1 MLGSIIIGIGRCIL
15 LFWFGRAIGKGLVTL
30 IKYLADVDIDP
41 LSNEDIQKS
50 KKETRKQRK
59 ERERR
64 EAEQKAEEELNNIYA
79 KRTYDRVW
87 NAGWKQNGKPL
98 EIRDI
103 PQLSFEQWLIF
114 YKSAPEHWKL
124 NFNEWD
130 NKYCVFPNYQ
140 KGKIDIDIFWETPQD
155 LDKFFKWQ
163 ENEYRAGNAAIF
175 EQKRAERLS
184 KLTKA
189 LQEDMKQKHEQ
200 AQKEIA
206 ELEKQIAASMPPRE
220 EDPIQKCLREQR
232 QEKAEE
238 LNNFTDLITHI
249 CNKYPDYQ
257 YAGNERLLTG
267 DGTMITEVTLV
278 HRHKPGNFI
287 RETYFYDE
295 KAKTWCEKQL

>member
-15 LFWFGRAIGKGLVTL
+15 LFWLGRAIGKGLVTL
-30 IKYLADVDIDP
+30 IKHLADVDIDP
-41 LSNEDIQKS
+41 LTDEDLQKS
-50 KKETRKQRK
+50 KKETRKQRR

-64 EAEQKAEEELNNIYA
+64 EAEQKAQEELDNIYA
-79 KRTYDRVW
+79 KRLYDRVW

-98 EIRDI
+98 EIRNI

-124 NFNEWD
+124 SFNEWD

-163 ENEYRAGNAAIF
+163 ENEYRAGNAAIV

-200 AQKEIA
+200 AQREIA
-206 ELEKQIAASMPPRE
+206 ELEKQIATSMPPKE

-232 QEKAEE
+232 EEKAEAPSSSM
-238 LNNFTDLITHI
+238 DLITYV
-249 CNKYPDYQ
+249 CNKHPDYQ
-257 YAGNERLLTG
+257 YAESQRMLTG
-267 DGTMITEVTLV
+267 DGV
-278 HRHKPGNFI
+278 
-287 RETYFYDE
+287 
-295 KAKTWCEKQL
+295 